1 MELLLFLT
9 SMVQKFKFESP
20 AGENMSMAEVDGLFG
35 IVHTPK
41 PYKIVAKRRH

>member
-1 MELLLFLT
+1 
-9 SMVQKFKFESP
+9 MVQKFKFESP

-41 PYKIVAKRRH
+41 PYKIVAKCRH